1 MCLPVKYEHLIKQRR
16 QQSAKGKKGNKQ
28 VLKKAN
34 DFVTLLSKLLSKMC
48 LKKLVFSLPLPS
60 ANVRTVLQREHTP
73 STKKGKRDDS
83 LTTLTRNEQ

>member
-48 LKKLVFSLPLPS
+48 L
-60 ANVRTVLQREHTP
+60 
-73 STKKGKRDDS
+73 
-83 LTTLTRNEQ
+83 

>member
-34 DFVTLLSKLLSKMC
+34 DFVTLLSKLLS
-48 LKKLVFSLPLPS
+48 S
-60 ANVRTVLQREHTP
+60 ANVRTVLQGEHTP

>member
-16 QQSAKGKKGNKQ
+16 QQSTKGKKGNKQ

-48 LKKLVFSLPLPS
+48 F
-60 ANVRTVLQREHTP
+60 
-73 STKKGKRDDS
+73 
-83 LTTLTRNEQ
+83 

>member
-16 QQSAKGKKGNKQ
+16 QQSAK

-34 DFVTLLSKLLSKMC
+34 DFVTLLSKVLSKMC

-60 ANVRTVLQREHTP
+60 ANVRTVLQGEHTP